1 MRFIMQ
7 TGPAVVSGAKRFLQV
22 EGGYYEVG
30 RQHGSACRDEIVS
43 FIEDQHAQVNLL
55 RATPLDERELRQR
68 LDGYL
73 ERIVRERS
81 DLAAEI
87 YGLADGAGID
97 VRQACLLQVRRDLIG
112 YRKIP
117 ALGDC
122 STIGS
127 AGAAPFLA
135 QTVDLSGHMAPL
147 SMVMRIDGRGRGAPD
162 ILMFTFKGLL
172 GYLGMNSAG
181 LCVGINMVLA
191 GEWSFGIPPYLAVRL
206 MLECRSVEQCIALLS
221 GLPLA
226 SSRSFTLL
234 DANRLVMLELVP
246 GRGVVLSPERP
257 VAAHTNHFL
266 DPQLARE
273 DEINILGRNSSL
285 RRLAVLEA
293 YLAARREAVT
303 AQGLMALL
311 SSHDLYPDGLCVH
324 NKGDLKRERSV
335 AAVVMLP
342 GQRRM
347 WVKFGQPCESAA
359 VEWCL

>member
-1 MRFIMQ
+1 M
-7 TGPAVVSGAKRFLQV
+7 TEPAAVSEAKRFLQV

-30 RQHGSACRDEIVS
+30 YQHGSACKDEMKS
-43 FIEDQHAQVNLL
+43 FIKDRHAQVSLL
-55 RATPLDERELRQR
+55 RATPLDECELRQQ
-68 LDGYL
+68 LDAYL
-73 ERIVRERS
+73 ERIARERS

-87 YGLADGAGID
+87 SGLAEGAGIEA
-97 VRQACLLQVRRDLIG
+97 RQACLLQVRRELIG

-117 ALGDC
+117 TLGDC
-122 STIGS
+122 STIAS
-127 AGAAPFLA
+127 TGAAPFLA
-135 QTVDLSGHMAPL
+135 QTVDLSGQTAGL
-147 SMVMRIDGRGRGAPD
+147 SIVIRIDGRGRGAPD

-181 LCVGINMVLA
+181 LCIGINMVLS
-191 GEWSFGIPPYLAVRL
+191 GEWGFGIPAYLAVRL

-221 GLPLA
+221 SLPLA

-234 DANRLVMLELVP
+234 DAKRLAMVEIVP
-246 GRGVVLSPERP
+246 GRVLVVPQDRP

-266 DPQLARE
+266 DPQLARK

-285 RRLAVLEA
+285 KRLTLLET
-293 YLAARREAVT
+293 YLASRQEAPT

-324 NKGDLKRERSV
+324 NKGDLKREQSV
-335 AAVVMLP
+335 AAVVMQP
-342 GQRRM
+342 REGRM

-359 VEWCL
+359 VEFRL